1 MIPYQ
6 SLIELEAACGPWVR
20 LARKKQ
26 SCAGLAGGVVW
37 PLQRGAKME
46 LVGTVQK
53 IARYPVKSMRGEEM
67 ESVHVGLQGLPGD
80 RAYAFV
86 QESLHTPFPW
96 LTARQYQGL
105 LRHQTSWRETDGTPQ
120 LEVRFEDNSPLAITD
135 DALLQRIQRESGINI
150 RLHSDYRGNH
160 DVAYVSIITRATIQ
174 RLCEEGGVAADHR
187 RFRMNFVI
195 DSDLPPFA
203 ERQWAGRTLQIGAC
217 RLVITEPDQRCVMVT
232 FDPETGEGTPAVLK
246 AVAALNGASA
256 GVYASVAL
264 AADVAIGDAVTL
276 C

>member
-1 MIPYQ
+1 
-6 SLIELEAACGPWVR
+6 
-20 LARKKQ
+20 
-26 SCAGLAGGVVW
+26 
-37 PLQRGAKME
+37 ME
-46 LVGTVQK
+46 LVGKVQK
-53 IARYPVKSMRGEEM
+53 IARYPVKSMRGEEL
-67 ESVHVGLQGLPGD
+67 ESVLVGLQGLPGD

-86 QESLHTPFPW
+86 QEGVHTPFPW

-105 LRHQTSWRETDGTPQ
+105 LRYQPIWREADGTPQ
-120 LEVRFEDNSPLAITD
+120 LQVGYESGPAQAITD
-135 DALLQRIQRESGINI
+135 DALLQRIQQESGINV
-150 RLHSDYRGNH
+150 RLHSDHRGNH
-160 DVAYVSIITRATIQ
+160 DVAYVSVITTATIN
-174 RLCEEGGVAADHR
+174 RLCEESGVATDHR

-195 DSDLPPFA
+195 ESDLPAFA